1 MGKIKDL
8 AIIDKPREKAKRFGI
23 ESLEDEELLALI
35 ISSGTVGHS
44 SLDIARDLL
53 KESPYLSDLL
63 NKSAEYFMSFKG
75 LKMAKVTKLMAALEI
90 AKRINER
97 QRLIYEEISEVTS
110 ESLYQRYSLSLN
122 SLNQEVL
129 VIIILNKNK
138 RIIFEKTL
146 YQGDDHNLAV
156 NSRDIIRLLF
166 ANNGYYF
173 YLIHNHPND
182 TSYPSELDIK
192 FTKKIKEK
200 ARKISA
206 ILLDHLIIYKGGY
219 YSFLNE
225 QICEEGN
232 QYVV

>member
-23 ESLEDEELLALI
+23 ESLKDEELLALI

-75 LKMAKVTKLMAALEI
+75 LKMAKVTKLLAALEI

-97 QRLIYEEISEVTS
+97 QRLIYEEISEVDS

-129 VIIILNKNK
+129 VIVILNKNK

-156 NSRDIIRLLF
+156 NSRDILRLLI

-225 QICEEGN
+225 QIFKEGS
-232 QYVV
+232 QYVA

>member
-23 ESLEDEELLALI
+23 ESLKDEELLALI

-75 LKMAKVTKLMAALEI
+75 LKMAKVTKLLAALEI

-97 QRLIYEEISEVTS
+97 QRLIYEEISEVNS

-146 YQGDDHNLAV
+146 YQGDDHNLAI
-156 NSRDIIRLLF
+156 NSRDILRLLI
-166 ANNGYYF
+166 ANNGYFF

-182 TSYPSELDIK
+182 TCYPSELDIK

-200 ARKISA
+200 AQRISA

-219 YSFLNE
+219 YSFFNE
-225 QICEEGN
+225 QIFKEGS
-232 QYVV
+232 QYVA

>member
-23 ESLEDEELLALI
+23 ESLKDEELLALI

-75 LKMAKVTKLMAALEI
+75 LKMAKVTKLLAALEI

-122 SLNQEVL
+122 SLNQDVL

-156 NSRDIIRLLF
+156 NSRDILRLLI

-200 ARKISA
+200 AQRISA

>member
-23 ESLEDEELLALI
+23 ESLKDEELLALI

-75 LKMAKVTKLMAALEI
+75 LKMAKVTKLLAALEI

-97 QRLIYEEISEVTS
+97 QRLIYEEISEVNS

-129 VIIILNKNK
+129 VIVILGKNK

-156 NSRDIIRLLF
+156 NSRDILRLLI

-200 ARKISA
+200 AQRISA

-225 QICEEGN
+225 QICEERS
-232 QYVV
+232 QYVT

>member
-23 ESLEDEELLALI
+23 ESLKDEELLALI
-35 ISSGTVGHS
+35 ICSGIVGHS

-63 NKSAEYFMSFKG
+63 NKSSEYFMSFKG
-75 LKMAKVTKLMAALEI
+75 LKMAKVTKLLAALEI

-129 VIIILNKNK
+129 VIVILNKNK

-156 NSRDIIRLLF
+156 NSRDILRLLI

-182 TSYPSELDIK
+182 TSCPSELDIR

-200 ARKISA
+200 AQRISA

>member
-23 ESLEDEELLALI
+23 ESLKDEELLALI

-75 LKMAKVTKLMAALEI
+75 LKMAKVTKLLAALEI

-97 QRLIYEEISEVTS
+97 QRLIYEEISEVNS

-129 VIIILNKNK
+129 VIVILSKNK

-156 NSRDIIRLLF
+156 NSRDILRLLI

-200 ARKISA
+200 AQKISA

-219 YSFLNE
+219 YSFLHE

-232 QYVV
+232 RYAT

>member
-23 ESLEDEELLALI
+23 ESLKDEELLALI

-75 LKMAKVTKLMAALEI
+75 LKMAKVTKLLAALEI

-97 QRLIYEEISEVTS
+97 QRLIYEEISEVNS

-129 VIIILNKNK
+129 VIVILNKNK

-156 NSRDIIRLLF
+156 NSRDILRLLI

-182 TSYPSELDIK
+182 TNYPSELDIK

-225 QICEEGN
+225 QIFKEGS
-232 QYVV
+232 QYVA

>member
-23 ESLEDEELLALI
+23 ESLKDEELLALI

-75 LKMAKVTKLMAALEI
+75 LKMAKVTKLLAALEI

-122 SLNQEVL
+122 RLNQEVL

-156 NSRDIIRLLF
+156 NSRDILRLLI

-200 ARKISA
+200 AQRISA

>member
-8 AIIDKPREKAKRFGI
+8 AIIDKPREKAQRFGI
-23 ESLEDEELLALI
+23 ESLKDEELLALI
-35 ISSGTVGHS
+35 INSGTVGHS

-63 NKSAEYFMSFKG
+63 NKPAQYFTSFKG
-75 LKMAKVTKLMAALEI
+75 LKTAKAIKLLAALEI
-90 AKRINER
+90 ARRINEK
-97 QRLIYEEISEVTS
+97 QRLIYEETTEITN

-122 SLNQEVL
+122 RLTQEVL

-138 RIIFEKTL
+138 KIIFEKTL

-156 NSRDIIRLLF
+156 NSRDILRLLI

-200 ARKISA
+200 AQRISA

-225 QICEEGN
+225 QICEERS
-232 QYVV
+232 QYVT